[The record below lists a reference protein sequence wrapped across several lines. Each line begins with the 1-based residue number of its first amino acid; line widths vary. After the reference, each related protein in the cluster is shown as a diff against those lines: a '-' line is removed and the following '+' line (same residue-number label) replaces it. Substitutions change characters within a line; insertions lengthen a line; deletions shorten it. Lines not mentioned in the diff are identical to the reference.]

1 MVVIGELVPSTG
13 AAVLALAPAPL
24 IADRLAVV
32 AGARRESAA
41 ALAVGTLAVSL
52 VLLPA
57 AAPRGVAGYGSA
69 VLALALGLA
78 LAAMPTIRDLVL
90 PVLVAARYVA
100 VGLVLVLLGV
110 AVADR
115 VDATAVAFAFALLA
129 VGALSAAFAARLLGG
144 NPLAAAIGG
153 GTRDPAVA
161 GALLLGGGADAS
173 AVPLAYAALLAGA
186 VLAAGVLRKLV
197 IRDDA
202 RREAAGE
209 QRRR

>member
-115 VDATAVAFAFALLA
+115 VDTTAVAFAFALLA

-161 GALLLGGGADAS
+161 GALLLAGGADAG